1 MKQVLFLSLK
11 TMKAQDRYGIIV
23 SSYCM
28 KLLLGSITLK
38 QPLQLRTKV
47 FSSDMPSLSYRLSQF
62 IHFTDYPYFVL
73 DCLSL
78 IICYTLI
85 AVN

>member
-1 MKQVLFLSLK
+1 MKQALFLSLK
-11 TMKAQDRYGIIV
+11 TVKAQDRCGIIV

-28 KLLLGSITLK
+28 KLLLGSKILK

-47 FSSDMPSLSYRLSQF
+47 FSSDMPSLSYHLSQF
-62 IHFTDYPYFVL
+62 IHFTDYPYFLL

-78 IICYTLI
+78 IICYMLI